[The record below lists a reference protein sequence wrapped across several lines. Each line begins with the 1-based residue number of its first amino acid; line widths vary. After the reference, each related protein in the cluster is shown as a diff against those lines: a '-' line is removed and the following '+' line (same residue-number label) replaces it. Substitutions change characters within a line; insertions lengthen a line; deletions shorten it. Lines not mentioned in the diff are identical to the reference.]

1 MTDLIACLSIGK
13 GTWGHVSRVID
24 AQEWRMVFLIT
35 NDFGKEKFSSSKSN
49 IELIV
54 VDSRQDLKTLIEEIK
69 TKLKD
74 KPEGPEVALNLASGD
89 GKEHMALLSA
99 IMQLGLSFRLVAL
112 AKDGYLE
119 MS

>member
-1 MTDLIACLSIGK
+1 
-13 GTWGHVSRVID
+13 
-24 AQEWRMVFLIT
+24 MVFLIT